1 MKQLA
6 LSLLCLAVLT
16 PAGRAENIESTAAIK
31 TNLLYDATMTVN
43 LGAELRVAPEWTIDL
58 SGNINSWT
66 LSHGRRWRHWMI
78 QPEARRWT
86 KDAFRGHFF
95 AGHLFGG
102 QFNYSFDGRQR
113 RQGWAAGLG
122 VGYGYAWQFGRR
134 WGLEAEIAVGYA
146 RYSYDKYP
154 CTNCGRVIASH
165 NKNYFGPTKA
175 AINLVYRFDP
185 EHKKVKYG
193 IIDIP
198 PTFATDTL
206 VSVET
211 PVCLP
216 SFNFVLVE
224 TPSAVINR
232 ASLSGSADIKFP
244 TSSTA
249 IDPAY
254 LDNSRELA
262 KIDNTIDSITSL
274 GNVEITGVW
283 IKGTASPD
291 GPYDKNARLAAAR
304 TQSIRDYLLKRH
316 DFPSHIIVAE
326 SEPENWDGLLAAV
339 TASSLPHRDEIISLI
354 NSDRDPDAKEA
365 LLRKNFPAD
374 FRSIRANILPL
385 LRQTNYRVDYAHYYK
400 TEELSALH
408 DVNEAISSGDYTRAA
423 ELLDKLPHS
432 AETVYARGVIAAL
445 EMHLNEALALFKEAK
460 TLGVKQ
466 ADDAIRQVN
475 DAIEASSSD
484 CAADTDN

>member
-1 MKQLA
+1 MKKLA
-6 LSLLCLAVLT
+6 LSLLCLVVLS

-43 LGAELRVAPEWTIDL
+43 LGAELRVAPKWTIDL

-86 KDAFRGHFF
+86 KEAFRGHFF

-154 CTNCGRVIASH
+154 CTNCGRVISSH

-175 AINLVYRFDP
+175 ALNLVYRFGS
-185 EHKKVKYG
+185 ETKKVMPAV
-193 IIDIP
+193 IDIP
-198 PTFATDTL
+198 YVNPADSGSFKM
-206 VSVET
+206 
-211 PVCLP
+211 PVWQP
-216 SFNFVLVE
+216 SFKFILVE
-224 TPSAVINR
+224 TPSTVINR
-232 ASLSGSADIKFP
+232 SSLSGSADIKFR
-244 TSSTA
+244 TSKTD
-249 IDPAY
+249 IDPTY
-254 LDNSRELA
+254 LDNTVELA
-262 KIDNTIDSITSL
+262 KIDNSIDSIQSL
-274 GNVEITGVW
+274 SNVEITGVW
-283 IKGTASPD
+283 IKGYASPD
-291 GPYDKNARLAAAR
+291 GPYATNARLAAAR
-304 TQSIRDYLLKRH
+304 TESIRDYLLKRH

-339 TASSLPHRDEIISLI
+339 EGSSLPHSDEIISLI
-354 NSDRDPDAKEA
+354 NSDREPDAKEA
-365 LLRKNFPAD
+365 MLRKNFPAD
-374 FRSIRANILPL
+374 FRNIRDNILPL

-423 ELLDKLPHS
+423 EHLDKLPHS

-445 EMHLNEALALFKEAK
+445 EMHLDEALALFKEAK

-466 ADDAIRQVN
+466 ADDAIRQVS
-475 DAIEASSSD
+475 DVIEKMPEN
-484 CAADTDN
+484 AAVR

>member
-1 MKQLA
+1 MKKLV
-6 LSLLCLAVLT
+6 LSLLCLAVLA
-16 PAGRAENIESTAAIK
+16 PAARTENTGSTAAIK

-43 LGAELRVAPEWTIDL
+43 LGAELRLAPQWTFDL

-86 KDAFRGHFF
+86 SEAFRGHFF

-113 RQGWAAGLG
+113 RQGWTAGLG
-122 VGYGYAWQFGRR
+122 VGYGYAWQWGRH

-154 CTNCGRVIASH
+154 CSNCGRVIASH

-175 AINLVYRFDP
+175 AINIVYRFGAEP
-185 EHKKVKYG
+185 KKLTPD

-198 PTFATDTL
+198 LTHATDT
-206 VSVET
+206 VVIAET

-232 ASLSGSADIKFP
+232 TSLSGSADIKFR
-244 TSSTA
+244 TSQTA

-254 LDNSRELA
+254 LDNNTELA
-262 KIDNTIDSITSL
+262 KIDNTIDSIQSL

-283 IKGTASPD
+283 IKGFASPD
-291 GPYDKNARLAAAR
+291 GPYDNNARLAAAR
-304 TQSIRDYLLKRH
+304 TESIRDCLLARH
-316 DFPSHIIVAE
+316 DFPSHIIVTE

-374 FRSIRANILPL
+374 FRYIRDNILPQ
-385 LRQTNYRVDYAHYYK
+385 LRRTNYRVDYVHYYK

-408 DVNEAISSGDYTRAA
+408 DVNNAITSGDCTRAS

-445 EMHLNEALALFKEAK
+445 DMRLEEALDLFKQAK
-460 TLGVKQ
+460 ALGISQ
-466 ADDAIRQVN
+466 ADDAIRQVS
-475 DAIEASSSD
+475 DAISSLQTD
-484 CAADTDN
+484 CDDNQ